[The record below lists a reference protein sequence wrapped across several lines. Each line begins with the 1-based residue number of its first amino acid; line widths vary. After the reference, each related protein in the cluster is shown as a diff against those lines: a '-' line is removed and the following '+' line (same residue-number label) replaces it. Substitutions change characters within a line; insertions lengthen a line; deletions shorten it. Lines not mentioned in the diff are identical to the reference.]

1 MDRRPVLTALTLLT
15 ALPCATLGQVQI
27 AGRPT
32 PEEYAERAEAAER
45 APLFQSDDPLE
56 MTLRTDIAVIRD
68 ERNDSVEVD
77 GTATFTDLD
86 GTEATRPVKVR
97 ARGNFRRDK
106 SVCNFPPLRLNFP
119 RGDMDGTVFEGQN
132 HLKLVT
138 PCRDNSDDYQRYVFD
153 EYLAYRVLNL
163 LTPASY
169 RVRLVHINYED
180 VNGDYG
186 PKTKY
191 GFLIESDDQMAERNH
206 GTFLEVP
213 QMHPIMADA
222 EQADIT
228 AMFNYMIGNLDWSDA
243 FFHNAGVI
251 ETEDGRHL
259 TVPYDFDFSGVVN
272 ARYASVPEKLKDRV
286 TRVRNRLFWGF
297 CRPELTQS
305 AMSMAFNL
313 KRDQIEQLYR
323 SFPYYQKPDQ
333 AKDALDYYEDFW
345 KVIDDPSKFEREIV
359 KKCREMPN

>member
-1 MDRRPVLTALTLLT
+1 MDRRSVVTALLLLS
-15 ALPCATLGQVQI
+15 ALPFAAVGQI
-27 AGRPT
+27 DGMPT
-32 PEEYAERAEAAER
+32 PEEYAEKAAAAES
-45 APLFQSDDPLE
+45 APLFQSDEPLE
-56 MTLRTDIAVIRD
+56 MTLRTDIAFLRD
-68 ERNDSVEVD
+68 ERSDSIEVD
-77 GTATFTDLD
+77 GTATFVDLG
-86 GTEATRPVKVR
+86 GTETTSPLQVR
-97 ARGNFRRDK
+97 TRGNFRRDP
-106 SVCNFPPLRLNFP
+106 SNCNFPPLRLNFP

-169 RVRLVHINYED
+169 RVRLVHVTYED
-180 VNGDYG
+180 INDDYG

-191 GFLIESDDQMAERNH
+191 GFLIESDDQMAERNRA
-206 GTFLEVP
+206 TSLEVP
-213 QMHPIMADA
+213 QMHPVMADA

-228 AMFNYMIGNLDWSDA
+228 AMFNYMIGNLDWSDV
-243 FFHNAGVI
+243 FFHNATVI
-251 ETEDGRHL
+251 RTEDGRHL

-272 ARYASVPEKLKDRV
+272 TRYATVPPQLRDRV
-286 TRVRNRLFWGF
+286 TRVRNRLFRGF

-323 SFPYYQKPDQ
+323 TFPYYEKPSQ
-333 AKDALDYYEDFW
+333 AEDALKYYDGFW
-345 KVIDDPSKFEREIV
+345 SVIDNPGKFDDEILHNCTEIPS
-359 KKCREMPN
+359 